1 MELGGKEDVI
11 LLELENNRIDLEKQK
26 KRMKVLLNLVVQQ
39 QETTAKIVEKLSI
52 E

>member
-1 MELGGKEDVI
+1 MEMGGKEDVI
-11 LLELENNRIDLEKQK
+11 LHELENNRIDLEKQK
-26 KRMKVLLNLVVQQ
+26 KRIKVLLNLVVQQ

>member
-1 MELGGKEDVI
+1 MEMGGKEDVI
-11 LLELENNRIDLEKQK
+11 LHELENNRIDLEKQK
-26 KRMKVLLNLVVQQ
+26 KRMKVLLSLVVQQ

>member
-1 MELGGKEDVI
+1 MEMGGKEDVI
-11 LLELENNRIDLEKQK
+11 LHELENNRIDLEKQK
-26 KRMKVLLNLVVQQ
+26 KRMKVLFNLVLQQ

>member
-1 MELGGKEDVI
+1 MEMGGKEDVI
-11 LLELENNRIDLEKQK
+11 LHELENNRIDLEKQK
-26 KRMKVLLNLVVQQ
+26 KRMKVLLNLVLQQ

>member
-1 MELGGKEDVI
+1 MEMGGKEDVI
-11 LLELENNRIDLEKQK
+11 LHELENNRIDLEKQK

-39 QETTAKIVEKLSI
+39 QETTAKIVQKLSI

>member
-11 LLELENNRIDLEKQK
+11 LHELENNRIDLEKRK

>member
-11 LLELENNRIDLEKQK
+11 LHELENNRIDLEKQK
-26 KRMKVLLNLVVQQ
+26 KIIKVLINFVVQQ

>member
-1 MELGGKEDVI
+1 MEMGGKEDVI
-11 LLELENNRIDLEKQK
+11 LHELENNRIDLEKQK

>member
-11 LLELENNRIDLEKQK
+11 LHELENNRIDLEKQK

>member
-11 LLELENNRIDLEKQK
+11 LHELENNRIDLEKQK
-26 KRMKVLLNLVVQQ
+26 KRMKVLLSLVVQQ